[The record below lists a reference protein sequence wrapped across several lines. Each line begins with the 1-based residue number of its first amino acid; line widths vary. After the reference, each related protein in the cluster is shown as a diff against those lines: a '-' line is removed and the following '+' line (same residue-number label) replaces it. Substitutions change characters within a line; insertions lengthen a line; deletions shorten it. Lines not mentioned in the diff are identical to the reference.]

1 MGQTK
6 YNLNALSEKGND
18 LIEVNKR
25 IDYIFNR
32 FKIIKNSIDTDIIRR
47 DNISN
52 QFNSLI
58 SDFQNLIENTYNSSQ
73 IINKAVTEY
82 SESEQQIHNLLNGL
96 LGINNNSC
104 GTEINK
110 IKHKEV
116 SMSGGSILQNWFEKL
131 YDQFISKVTHI
142 KKFFEDNG
150 VCVNNKD
157 YSKTVVEDRDALKS
171 GVLGDLEIN
180 TYSKLESERIFRKTS
195 ERESNYY
202 DEDRIK
208 KLQRYFREKG
218 INVEVT
224 GQLDRATFQAVNMI
238 GIDELISNGF
248 IQDDSYKGDGLNL
261 FTHVYNTDPNG
272 YCKEKTDNN
281 FSCPYEINL
290 ITEPY
295 FTSGNNKKL
304 NNYTSMIDDYIKQ
317 LTQIDKSLYKGYVSG
332 NDISSPQHDRPFQYL
347 YDELNQLTIQRNTE
361 LTLQIVDL
369 GITAYKSFK
378 QAGSITGGEPIS
390 TAVGTVAIFVMNKLF
405 GINEDPTQPSLSYTY
420 ETIKNVF
427 NLEENKETKIQ
438 TIYAKILYI
447 ETSPAFRYLIKPDN
461 ILASTKG
468 QGIFI
473 KDMEQ
478 KRDILENTDLKDIKD
493 LFPDL
498 KNYSN
503 ITLNN
508 IKQGALNRI
517 NDIIHINKNYNTYY
531 NILKNDLKEIETTVK
546 EDH

>member
-6 YNLNALSEKGND
+6 YNLNALSEKEND

-32 FKIIKNSIDTDIIRR
+32 FKIIKNSVDTDIIRR

-52 QFNSLI
+52 QFNSLV
-58 SDFQNLIENTYNSSQ
+58 SDFQNLVENTYNSSR
-73 IINKAVTEY
+73 IINRAITEY
-82 SESEQQIHNLLNGL
+82 SDGEQQIHNLLNGL

-104 GTEINK
+104 GTEMNEIEHSEAS
-110 IKHKEV
+110 I
-116 SMSGGSILQNWFEKL
+116 SGFSILQNWFEKL

-157 YSKTVVEDRDALKS
+157 YSKTVVEDEDVLKS

-180 TYSKLESERIFRKTS
+180 TYSKLESERIFRKAF
-195 ERESNYY
+195 EKESNYY

-208 KLQRYFREKG
+208 KLQQYIREKG

-248 IQDDSYKGDGLNL
+248 IQEDSYKGDGLNL

-332 NDISSPQHDRPFQYL
+332 DDISSPQHDRPFQYL